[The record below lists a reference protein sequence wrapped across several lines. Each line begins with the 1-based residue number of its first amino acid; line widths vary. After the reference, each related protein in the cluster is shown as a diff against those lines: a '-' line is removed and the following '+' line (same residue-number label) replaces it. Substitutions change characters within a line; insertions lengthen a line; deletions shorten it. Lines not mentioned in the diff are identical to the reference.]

1 VLSVLL
7 GGGRGNLGDV
17 LVQLI
22 AVALLIA
29 HVLLRQ
35 APLALPLPLLVAIAA
50 VLVLP
55 LLHLLPLTT
64 GDAGA
69 LRAQLALDLEL
80 SGSTRSPTWSLY
92 PLAAER
98 ALWSLL
104 PAVAMCMAVSRLGH
118 GQRRVLLIVLMLLA
132 MLSILIGMAQLAD
145 GEQSLLRLHSPTNI
159 SDAVGF
165 FANRNHLASLLVATL
180 PFAMGLA
187 AWVLRLHTRGNVSEW
202 LGIVASIGATG
213 LLILGILLARSRAGV
228 LLGML
233 AVLFCLPLLWRWRR
247 PEKGGRAL
255 ISLVLVVL
263 VLTAQLGLYGIL
275 QRLKADPLD
284 DGRWQYARVVSVA
297 AQATA
302 PWGSGLGTFAQVYPQ
317 YEAET
322 GAGPGYAV
330 VNHAHNDVLE
340 LWLESGKPFIAV
352 AIVFAGVLVWIGIG
366 LLRPAASVDA
376 ESVLIARLAAVSTLL
391 LLLHSCLDYP
401 LRTTALMTVFAMLL
415 ALCVPP
421 LLRSARR

>member
-1 VLSVLL
+1 ML

-17 LVQLI
+17 LVQSV

-29 HVLLRQ
+29 HALLRQ
-35 APLALPLPLLVAIAA
+35 APYAVPLPLLIAIAV

-55 LLHLLPLTT
+55 LLHLLPLTI
-64 GDAGA
+64 GEAGA
-69 LRAQLALDLEL
+69 LRAQVALDLEL
-80 SGSTRSPTWSLY
+80 SGSMRSPTWSLY

-104 PAVAMCMAVSRLGH
+104 PAVAMCLAVSRLGH

-132 MLSILIGMAQLAD
+132 MLGILLGMAQLAD
-145 GEQSLLRLHSPTNI
+145 GEQSLLRFHSPTNI

-165 FANRNHLASLLVATL
+165 FANRNHLASLLVVAL

-187 AWVLRLHTRGNVSEW
+187 AWVMRRHTRGNASDW
-202 LGIVASIGATG
+202 IGIVASIGTIG

-233 AVLFCLPLLWRWRR
+233 AVLFCLPMLWRWRR
-247 PEKGGRAL
+247 PEKGGRVL
-255 ISLVLVVL
+255 ISLVLAVL
-263 VLTAQLGLYGIL
+263 VLTAQVGLYGIL

-284 DGRWQYARVVSVA
+284 DGRWQYARVVAVA

-302 PWGSGLGTFAQVYPQ
+302 PWGSGLGTFGQVYPQ

-340 LWLESGKPFIAV
+340 LWLESGKPFIPV
-352 AIVFAGVLVWIGIG
+352 AMIFAGVLVWIGIG
-366 LLRPAASVDA
+366 LARPATSAND
-376 ESVLIARLAAVSTLL
+376 EPVLIARLAGVSVVLL
-391 LLLHSCLDYP
+391 ILHSCLDYP
-401 LRTTALMTVFAMLL
+401 LRTTAMMTVFAMLM
-415 ALCVPP
+415 ALSVPP
-421 LLRSARR
+421 QLRKGVA